1 MVHALLVFALAAVRL
16 ALREPYSAVKAAAK
30 LEVLKHRISQGKVAA
45 AKLSLIAESP
55 VEEDVGKLEQDLD
68 ALTEK
73 LGEQDANIVHDNH
86 EDDAPAH
93 EASEA
98 PGEAPE
104 PGSDSELVHHTAGEN
119 EPNSAPMDAARAV
132 DEEGYKSDWHTEHK
146 NGEYPAHPLADM
158 NPKYN
163 SGAGAVAA
171 LLALAL

>member
-104 PGSDSELVHHTAGEN
+104 PGSDAELVHHTAGEN
-119 EPNSAPMDAARAV
+119 EANSAPMDAERTV
-132 DEEGYKSDWHTEHK
+132 DEEGYKADWHTEHK
-146 NGEYPAHPLADM
+146 EGEYPYRRPLADH
-158 NPKYN
+158 NPKY
-163 SGAGAVAA
+163 SSAGDG
-171 LLALAL
+171 